1 MTQLIQVNRAFESI
15 SSLMRDSESSL
26 SNAIKVLGGSS

>member
-15 SSLMRDSESSL
+15 SSLMRDTESTFGEG
-26 SNAIKVLGGSS
+26 IKTLGGAR